1 MRASIIM
8 SMLLARPI
16 ATELTGDRE
25 LLEHSQFLDP
35 KRTTADD
42 HKILRIPKWGL
53 LPLTLQCEDR
63 LELFFEGR
71 GHGQAFD
78 DHVVQG
84 HEKDKI
90 CRPDPCVL
98 HTDPTAVR
106 CFAPARLRFEALPA
120 WRKGIHSR
128 DNFKNLN
135 HLVVPRQRRNKFLL
149 LLPDQRRRIDS
160 DDFFILFVK
169 LAIFESIANGLP
181 ED

>member
-63 LELFFEGR
+63 LEHFFEGR
-71 GHGQAFD
+71 GHGQDLRRSCCAGSRERYAGVPLASFTLT
-78 DHVVQG
+78 
-84 HEKDKI
+84 
-90 CRPDPCVL
+90 RLLCVASPRRDCGSR
-98 HTDPTAVR
+98 HY
-106 CFAPARLRFEALPA
+106 LRGGRGSIPEIIL
-120 WRKGIHSR
+120 KTLITSLSR
-128 DNFKNLN
+128 GSAATSFCCSSPISG
-135 HLVVPRQRRNKFLL
+135 V
-149 LLPDQRRRIDS
+149 
-160 DDFFILFVK
+160 
-169 LAIFESIANGLP
+169 G
-181 ED
+181 